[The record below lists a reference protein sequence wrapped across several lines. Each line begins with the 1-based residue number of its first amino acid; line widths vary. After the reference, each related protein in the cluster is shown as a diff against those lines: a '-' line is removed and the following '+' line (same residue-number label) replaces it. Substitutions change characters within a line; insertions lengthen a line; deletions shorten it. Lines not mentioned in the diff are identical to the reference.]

1 MKRILEPIAALTKR
15 WSVFLLLFVL
25 ATSLQSC
32 FFIFG
37 NEENF
42 PSQGEIQQTY
52 NFSGFDRL
60 EMGNAFDIRVQ
71 QGRDFYIRVR
81 GDKVDVDDLVVTV
94 RGGELQIYYRH
105 NRSNRYPMYVD
116 VTMPTLAG
124 VDFSGATT
132 STINGFSNQQEVDVL
147 LSGASRSTVNIGSK
161 YLNIDLSGAST
172 LDLVGNS
179 LRIESELSG
188 ASLLNAFGLN
198 CEEGLVD
205 VSGASRARVNV
216 SRELRAIAS
225 GASSIRYRGSAQVTV
240 STSGGSVVERD

>member
-1 MKRILEPIAALTKR
+1 MKRIFEQMGMLNSK
-15 WSVFLLLFVL
+15 WSAFLLLFAL
-25 ATSLQSC
+25 AASLQSC

-42 PSQGEIQQTY
+42 PSQGEIEQTF

-60 EMGNAFDIRVQ
+60 DMGNAFDIRVQ
-71 QGRDFYIRVR
+71 QGRDFQIRVR
-81 GDKVDVDDLVVTV
+81 GDKVDVDDLVVSV
-94 RGGELQIYYRH
+94 RGGELQVYYRH

-124 VDFSGATT
+124 VDFSGAST
-132 STINGFSNQQEVDVL
+132 STINGFSNQQEVDL
-147 LSGASRSTVNIGSK
+147 RLSGASRSTVNIGSK

-179 LRIESELSG
+179 FRIDSEVSG
-188 ASLLNAFGLN
+188 ASLFNAFGLN

-205 VSGASRARVNV
+205 VSGASRAKVNV

-240 STSGGSVVERD
+240 SASGGSVVERD